1 MQLSVEP
8 RITSFLLKV
17 ASRCNLNCDYC
28 YVFNNADQTWRS
40 QPPLMSASIR
50 RAFSQRLAEYCQYK
64 NLENC
69 LVIFHGGEPLL
80 MNVNDIVQTAEWIRQ
95 AVPASTKVDFTIQ
108 TNGVLLNKEKLE
120 KLSAGNIG
128 ISISLD
134 GPKIAN
140 DLHRLTHKGK
150 SSFDKTLQAYDLL
163 KHHPDIFTGV
173 LAVVDVRTKP
183 KELLDFFSGIGVSSL
198 DFLLPDSS
206 YNSHPPLRDENPNIY
221 SDWLIEAFDLW
232 INSYPHIKLRTFES
246 LISTLLGQQSGTD
259 FFGFGDVSLLGI
271 ETDGTYHDLDVLKI
285 TKEGQSHLGMNI
297 ISHSILEASLSP
309 KVHLHRKL
317 LSFDGLCNT
326 CKECSVVEVCG
337 GGSVPH
343 RFNGEDFDN
352 PTIYCQEMLTLIPH
366 VQKVLTHLLNTDE
379 EIVTLPNK
387 KNLDVDVD
395 VLNYNT
401 ASNNNIDF
409 KKIYNLW
416 GEKST
421 QQFSSALEYVAQ
433 RVPEY
438 SGVVKKIQSASEENF
453 RRISILPSVHLWAT
467 VTLNNKKNMLL
478 FDLDEKPVHFDPS
491 YLIHIENHFLS
502 FLDDTFLV
510 HQDDPWLRLPFGSK
524 IHFED
529 PMFLEEGKKVLY
541 ESLEIIKDYNPSL
554 LEEMKLISPVIQF
567 IRDPA
572 AHPDKLVSFS
582 DNVLPGALYVC
593 MRQGSDL
600 ADPYDIADSL
610 IHEYRHQKLY
620 LLEHYGPV
628 IVSDFPYVE
637 SPWRDEKRPVSG
649 LYHGVFVFHELEKY
663 WRYLSNHPTAIA
675 SKAKNTNLASRSM
688 LEEGIETLTSCQLT
702 DMGDVLLKH
711 FSHVLREA

>member
-64 NLENC
+64 SLENC

-326 CKECSVVEVCG
+326 CKECPVVEVCG

-438 SGVVKKIQSASEENF
+438 SGVVKKIQSAS
-453 RRISILPSVHLWAT
+453 
-467 VTLNNKKNMLL
+467 
-478 FDLDEKPVHFDPS
+478 
-491 YLIHIENHFLS
+491 
-502 FLDDTFLV
+502 
-510 HQDDPWLRLPFGSK
+510 
-524 IHFED
+524 
-529 PMFLEEGKKVLY
+529 
-541 ESLEIIKDYNPSL
+541 
-554 LEEMKLISPVIQF
+554 
-567 IRDPA
+567 
-572 AHPDKLVSFS
+572 
-582 DNVLPGALYVC
+582 
-593 MRQGSDL
+593 
-600 ADPYDIADSL
+600 
-610 IHEYRHQKLY
+610 
-620 LLEHYGPV
+620 
-628 IVSDFPYVE
+628 
-637 SPWRDEKRPVSG
+637 
-649 LYHGVFVFHELEKY
+649 
-663 WRYLSNHPTAIA
+663 
-675 SKAKNTNLASRSM
+675 
-688 LEEGIETLTSCQLT
+688 
-702 DMGDVLLKH
+702 
-711 FSHVLREA
+711 